1 MSKIEHEVGSGNVFT
16 DLGLANSAEALVKA
30 KLALQIGRI
39 IKARRLTQRSAAALM
54 GVSQAKVSA
63 LLRGKLHGVSE
74 SKLHGCLNGLG
85 HDVRIVV
92 SPHRSLTKGTTTV
105 VVSSASRA
113 KGGRDTSKPVRRVP
127 KENQNR
133 VSAES

>member
-1 MSKIEHEVGSGNVFT
+1 MSKIEYEAGSGNVFE
-16 DLGLANSAEALVKA
+16 DLALPNSAEALVKA

-39 IKARRLTQRSAAALM
+39 IEARQLTQRRAASLM

-63 LLRGKLHGVSE
+63 LLRGKLHGISE

-92 SPHRSLTKGTTTV
+92 SPHRNLARGTTTV
-105 VVSSASRA
+105 VATHASR
-113 KGGRDTSKPVRRVP
+113 SKIAGVRARPRRQVAGQHRV
-127 KENQNR
+127 
-133 VSAES
+133 AA